1 MRSSHERMSRCFRWL
16 RFAPVGFLLSVGGL
30 AQTTIR
36 VPQDQPTI
44 QAGINAANN
53 GDTVLV
59 AAGTYSE
66 NLDFMG
72 KAITVTSGAASYS
85 DPRVA
90 ATVLVDTN
98 VLTDGVRNAP
108 IASFVSGEGLGSVLN
123 GFTIDASGDNS
134 NYKDGTV
141 YAFESTPTIT
151 NNHFYESRRAILTD
165 GGEVAG
171 NWFSGAVDPDFSA
184 IQAGT
189 EQACKPA
196 PRTTYIH
203 DNLIENNTYGSGV
216 VQGCSMIFERNVIR
230 NNQGIQST
238 PPEKSTT
245 GYILAAGQNSIV
257 VGNLVYGN
265 QFDVVLSV
273 DGKPSY
279 GLTSVIAEN
288 TFANNTGTPGC
299 PGDCSVTQ
307 ILLIKEGAND
317 GNGMV
322 FANNIFS
329 TPAPGPTIV
338 CMDDNNGPYLPA
350 MQDTLQFDHNLFSV
364 SAQPLFDSSCR
375 QQITSGG
382 DIMADPKFANAAGS
396 DFHLTQGS
404 PAIDAGNNSVI
415 AQLAVLGYTLATDY
429 DGNVR
434 PVDATNRGYPILDMG
449 AYEFPG
455 AVDGTTTSLLL
466 TPSTYDIIVSKTFT
480 LTAQLS
486 AAAGVPQGNINIFED
501 GVQIATAAANAAGMA
516 TLALPIKAAGVHE
529 FLASYAG
536 AAPYPPATS
545 LKLVLPFMLFGTSLQ
560 LSASPQTADVGQ
572 TVTLNVTVISQ
583 DTSFVP
589 SPIVLTDNGNPLGTV
604 LPNASGN
611 ASLTVSTLTAG
622 SHTIVATFAGDGS
635 HAAASATTTVTI
647 LASDFSIALSPPT
660 ITLGEGREGQ
670 VSVLLSSIGTFGGG
684 LTLGLGALPANMQSA
699 FAPGSVTLAVGG
711 SGTAVLR
718 LAAGRT
724 LTAQGRDL
732 RVSGYG
738 VLAALLVLLPVMWR
752 RRRFASGLLMLLVVA
767 ILAGAN
773 GCTDRYI
780 PLQQVAPGTYT
791 IPVTATDGQGNTHT
805 AVLTLVIMQ

>member
-1 MRSSHERMSRCFRWL
+1 MSRWFRWL

-66 NLDFMG
+66 NIDFIG
-72 KAITVTSGAASYS
+72 KAITVTSGATSYS

-98 VLTDGVRNAP
+98 VLVDGVRNAP

-141 YAFESTPTIT
+141 YAVESTPTIT
-151 NNHFYESRRAILTD
+151 NNHFYESRRAIFTE
-165 GGEVAG
+165 GGEIAG

-189 EQACKPA
+189 AQACKPV
-196 PRTTYIH
+196 PGTTYVH

-216 VQGCSMIFERNVIR
+216 VEGCSMIFERNVIR

-257 VGNLVYGN
+257 VGNLIYGN

-279 GLTSVIAEN
+279 GLTAVVAEN
-288 TFANNTGTPGC
+288 TFANNTGLPGC

-307 ILLIKEGAND
+307 ILLTKEGAND

-338 CMDDNNGPYLPA
+338 CMDNNDGPSIPA
-350 MQDTLQFDHNLFSV
+350 MEDTLQFDHNLFSV
-364 SAQPLFDSSCR
+364 SSQPLFDASCR
-375 QQITSGG
+375 QQITNAGN
-382 DIMADPKFANAAGS
+382 IMADPKFANAAGS

-404 PAIDAGNNSVI
+404 PAIDAGNNSAM

-455 AVDGTTTSLLL
+455 IVDGTTTSLLL
-466 TPSTYDIIVSKTFT
+466 TPSTYDIIVSQTVT

-486 AAAGVPQGNINIFED
+486 SSEGVPDGNIDVYED

-516 TLALPIKAAGVHE
+516 TLTLPVKAAGVHE

-545 LKLVLPFMLFGTSLQ
+545 LKLVLPFMLYGTSLQ

-572 TVTLNVTVISQ
+572 AVTLSVIAGSQ
-583 DTSFVP
+583 DASFVP

-622 SHTIVATFAGDGS
+622 THTIVATFAGDGT
-635 HAAASATTTVTI
+635 HASASASATVTI

-670 VSVLLSSIGTFGGG
+670 VTVVLSSIGQFAGG
-684 LTLGLGALPANMQSA
+684 LTLSVGALPVGMQGVI
-699 FAPGSVTLAVGG
+699 APGSVTLAVGG
-711 SGTAVLR
+711 NATVVLR
-718 LAAGRT
+718 LAAGRAPM
-724 LTAQGRDL
+724 AQARGL
-732 RVSGYG
+732 RGSGYG
-738 VLAALLVLLPVMWR
+738 ALAAMVMLGPAMWR
-752 RRRFASGLLMLLVVA
+752 RRRRWVSGLVMMVGLATVVGASGCTTVA
-767 ILAGAN
+767 I
-773 GCTDRYI
+773 
-780 PLQQVAPGTYT
+780 PLVQVAPGTYAV
-791 IPVTATDGQGNTHT
+791 PVTASDAQGNTHA
-805 AVLTLVIMQ
+805 AVLTVVITKGPVS